1 MKVSAYTI
9 EWKETIYPFKDC
21 PYTSRK
27 VKHIAAFDTYAAARA
42 KAIEILKSRGSGYRH
57 EETHSVDRNG
67 LMCDHLRVK
76 NHRHWHQVT
85 IKYHI
90 ASHNDIKFW

>member
-1 MKVSAYTI
+1 MKVNAYTI
-9 EWKETIYPFKDC
+9 EWRETIHPYEDR

-42 KAIEILKSRGSGYRH
+42 KAIEILKSRGSGYCH

-76 NHRHWHQVT
+76 SHHHWHQVT

>member
-1 MKVSAYTI
+1 MKVRAYTI
-9 EWKETIYPFKDC
+9 EWAEKGGKK
-21 PYTSRK
+21 SK
-27 VKHIAAFDTYAAARA
+27 NIAAFDNYPQARA

-76 NHRHWHQVT
+76 CGRHWHQVT
-85 IKYHI
+85 IKYPTPTNAQI
-90 ASHNDIKFW
+90 TFW

>member
-1 MKVSAYTI
+1 MKVNAYTI
-9 EWKETIYPFKDC
+9 EWRETIYPYEDR
-21 PYTSRK
+21 PYTCRK
-27 VKHIAAFDTYAAARA
+27 VKRIAAFDTYAAARA
-42 KAIEILKSRGSGYRH
+42 KAIEILKSRGNGYHH

-76 NHRHWHQVT
+76 GRRYWHQVT

-90 ASHNDIKFW
+90 ASNNTISFW